1 MNTTMKTIICSLLL
15 ACSVTVSAQEARFS
29 GKSALEEIAA
39 DKFLAAGNMAD
50 YDRLPRTALTPTPK
64 GYEPYYLS
72 HYGRHGARYMLE
84 ENDYAMPVELLQ
96 KAKQAGKLTPTGDK
110 VLAKLDSMLK
120 TTKDR
125 LGDLTAVGLRQHHG
139 IAKRMAQNFPEIF
152 KTPNLPIHSVSTTS
166 IRAIISMMAECEELQ
181 GANPTARIYNDASK
195 ADMYYMN
202 HPAPRQGM
210 PSRDIMRAMQKQSA
224 MSDSVRHPERLMQTL
239 FNDQHWVYLN
249 VTTGPLM
256 GKIADIA
263 LNMQSHDGDAW
274 LLELFTPEELH
285 SLWISNNLYWYLMYS
300 NAPQTGGKLPWNQK
314 YLLQNIIETAD
325 TVSQKQVSLRFGHD
339 TVVLPLLCMLDLD
352 GSGVSVENLNELDKT
367 FRSYY
372 LIPTACNV
380 QFIFYRPKKGKQG
393 DTLVKVLFNEREA
406 RMPVATDNWP
416 YYKWADV
423 RQYYL
428 DKLKN

>member
-380 QFIFYRPKKGKQG
+380 QFIFYSPKKGKQG

-406 RMPVATDNWP
+406 HMPVATDNWP

-423 RQYYL
+423 RQYYF